1 MERHK
6 VGGGK
11 LFEKLIEKI
20 SEALYNILMTNVI
33 LEAPSNYEIVSSRI
47 ADAPIEVVFK
57 AWTDPV
63 HLEKWWGPAG
73 FTNTFKE
80 FDLRPGG
87 KWSFVMHG
95 PDKGNYENE
104 CVFIKIEK
112 PFLIAWYRLSK
123 PLFQVVTSFEEIGI
137 DKTKIIFKMLFEN
150 AEECAK
156 IKAFAPQKNEET
168 FDRLETELRKMM
180 N

>member
-33 LEAPSNYEIVSSRI
+33 LEAPSNCEIVTSRI
-47 ADAPIEVVFK
+47 ADAPIELVFK

-73 FTNTFKE
+73 FIIH
-80 FDLRPGG
+80 LRN
-87 KWSFVMHG
+87 S
-95 PDKGNYENE
+95 
-104 CVFIKIEK
+104 
-112 PFLIAWYRLSK
+112 
-123 PLFQVVTSFEEIGI
+123 T
-137 DKTKIIFKMLFEN
+137 
-150 AEECAK
+150 
-156 IKAFAPQKNEET
+156 
-168 FDRLETELRKMM
+168 
-180 N
+180 